1 MIAGV
6 LEWIANDV
14 TYDNFWRVYLDL
26 KDLHEDISLFVN
38 MITGYLSA
46 NGGNFVELTTEIC
59 RSQDKNTIT
68 AVVEL
73 LSRID
78 DIRVLFVLENIID
91 TATENNESLVASTS
105 SNGNNN
111 YLQTVVSSTVTYI
124 ENCLKSNKCNDFWKS
139 RRKQTLQKASSVCTH
154 LETL

>member
-1 MIAGV
+1 
-6 LEWIANDV
+6 
-14 TYDNFWRVYLDL
+14 
-26 KDLHEDISLFVN
+26 

-91 TATENNESLVASTS
+91 TATENNESLVAL
-105 SNGNNN
+105 N
-111 YLQTVVSSTVTYI
+111 I
-124 ENCLKSNKCNDFWKS
+124 I
-139 RRKQTLQKASSVCTH
+139 
-154 LETL
+154 